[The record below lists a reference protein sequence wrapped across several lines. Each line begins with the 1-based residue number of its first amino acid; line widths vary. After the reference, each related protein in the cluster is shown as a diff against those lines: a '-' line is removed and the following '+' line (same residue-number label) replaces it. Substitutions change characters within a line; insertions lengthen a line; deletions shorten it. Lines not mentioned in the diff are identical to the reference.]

1 MHIHLYKN
9 DLPDHLTWTKSVA
22 VDTETMGLLP
32 YRDRLCVIQLSNGDD
47 HCHLVQFEK
56 DQYHQAKNIKKLLA
70 DSTITKIF
78 HYARFDVTVLYHY
91 LGVLTESVYCTKIA
105 SKLTRTYADKHSL
118 KDLCR
123 DFLSVEVSKQEQLSD
138 WGADTLIPEQL
149 KYAAADVLYLHSLK
163 EKLDYL
169 LKRENRLDIAE
180 ACFKFLPYRVKL
192 DLLTCD
198 SFDIFQH

>member
-9 DLPDHLTWTKSVA
+9 DLPDHLTWTKNVA

-32 YRDRLCVIQLSNGDD
+32 HRDRLCVIQLSNGDG
-47 HCHLVQFEK
+47 HCHLVKFEK

-91 LGVLTESVYCTKIA
+91 LGVLTEPIYCTKIA
-105 SKLTRTYADKHSL
+105 AKLTRTYADKHSL

-123 DFLSVEVSKQEQLSD
+123 DFLSVELSKQEQLSD
-138 WGADTLIPEQL
+138 WGADTLTPEQL
-149 KYAAADVLYLHSLK
+149 KYAATDVLYLHNLK

-169 LKRENRLDIAE
+169 LKRENRLKIAE
-180 ACFKFLPYRVKL
+180 ACFKFLPYRAKL